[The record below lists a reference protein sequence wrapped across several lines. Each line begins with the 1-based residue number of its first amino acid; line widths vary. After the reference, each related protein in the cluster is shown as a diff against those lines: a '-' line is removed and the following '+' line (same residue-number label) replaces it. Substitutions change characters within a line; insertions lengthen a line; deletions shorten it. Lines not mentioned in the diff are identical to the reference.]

1 MLKLDAVTTKKGEN
15 HLAELVDRKPY
26 QDIESSLT
34 NYISKDASVIQN
46 QNESKPMPSASDD
59 LHAEI
64 QKTIPSATN
73 TDDDPSGRLT
83 ECVTLIMHD
92 LHIAAVVAKDAADQH
107 SLCSLVEL
115 EDKQKADAHITEQI
129 SDRSISF
136 QPLLSTGGFDMVPQ
150 QLDTNKFN
158 QLHVFQKNTGQ
169 VKHDEVCST
178 TVASSSITTDSKDTS
193 GLANNYTSV
202 ASLGH
207 PKDGCSTAE
216 AKPSDVGG
224 DKEGGNVSPNLDPG
238 AMANKEKEEISGNST
253 DGESFI
259 DAQNCFSSEEMVI
272 DGVTSSSRCLCYHN
286 NDGDP
291 SSSGPKA
298 SSGHIVFSGNISLR
312 SDSTTST
319 RSFAFPILQPEWNS
333 SPVKMAKAD
342 SSRHLKKHRFWR
354 QDRRNVALDYGL
366 LTSVFRNQ
374 SILSCLSKKAR
385 NIYPIPDEELSV
397 EDDSG
402 TNFDLFFP

>member
-1 MLKLDAVTTKKGEN
+1 
-15 HLAELVDRKPY
+15 
-26 QDIESSLT
+26 
-34 NYISKDASVIQN
+34 
-46 QNESKPMPSASDD
+46 MPSASDD

-83 ECVTLIMHD
+83 ECVTLIMQD

-136 QPLLSTGGFDMVPQ
+136 QPLLSTGGFDM
-150 QLDTNKFN
+150 
-158 QLHVFQKNTGQ
+158 

-253 DGESFI
+253 DAVDVADFVQYSKG
-259 DAQNCFSSEEMVI
+259 
-272 DGVTSSSRCLCYHN
+272 G
-286 NDGDP
+286 
-291 SSSGPKA
+291 
-298 SSGHIVFSGNISLR
+298 
-312 SDSTTST
+312 
-319 RSFAFPILQPEWNS
+319 FAI
-333 SPVKMAKAD
+333 
-342 SSRHLKKHRFWR
+342 
-354 QDRRNVALDYGL
+354 
-366 LTSVFRNQ
+366 
-374 SILSCLSKKAR
+374 
-385 NIYPIPDEELSV
+385 
-397 EDDSG
+397 
-402 TNFDLFFP
+402 